1 MQTKFK
7 KNIKNNFYIV
17 ILISIIFI
25 PVSYLYAAFS
35 CSVTTQ
41 AGCSGTTLLRMSDEL
56 PTTFVDSTPGYNS
69 QAELPSQSTATYD
82 DYVVCCSGV
91 TGLGNS
97 CSGNYEVFAK
107 LSSITNAHVEQRTQ
121 SNYSQNACLSSSFA
135 GDVITIGYQAS
146 NCTGYDT
153 TLFSMEKTP
162 TNSMIGIPTAYN
174 NKVCA
179 KVFSQ
184 SITFNL
190 SSTSAGFGNLNPS
203 GYRYATSSGTGS
215 ATETE
220 SYNVSASTNAP
231 SGYIIML
238 KGDTLTKNISVI
250 TPIGGTNMTP
260 SPGSKAFGIRAVATG
275 GSGAVMSPYNGA
287 GFAYDASS
295 TNFTSIAQAA
305 SGDGVSTTYSIR
317 SIATID
323 SLLDPGN
330 YSTNLVYVV
339 TANF

>member
-107 LSSITNAHVEQRTQ
+107 LSGITNAHVEQRTQ
-121 SNYSQNACLSSSFA
+121 
-135 GDVITIGYQAS
+135 
-146 NCTGYDT
+146 
-153 TLFSMEKTP
+153 
-162 TNSMIGIPTAYN
+162 
-174 NKVCA
+174 
-179 KVFSQ
+179 
-184 SITFNL
+184 
-190 SSTSAGFGNLNPS
+190 
-203 GYRYATSSGTGS
+203 
-215 ATETE
+215 
-220 SYNVSASTNAP
+220 
-231 SGYIIML
+231 
-238 KGDTLTKNISVI
+238 
-250 TPIGGTNMTP
+250 
-260 SPGSKAFGIRAVATG
+260 
-275 GSGAVMSPYNGA
+275 
-287 GFAYDASS
+287 
-295 TNFTSIAQAA
+295 
-305 SGDGVSTTYSIR
+305 
-317 SIATID
+317 
-323 SLLDPGN
+323 
-330 YSTNLVYVV
+330 
-339 TANF
+339 